1 MRSARTCAAD
11 RPMAETA
18 LIIAERVSIISAAAV
33 TLAFIGSFLFLLV
46 AAAFHR

>member
-1 MRSARTCAAD
+1 
-11 RPMAETA
+11 MAETA
-18 LIIAERVSIISAAAV
+18 LIVSERAAIISAAAV